1 MGKGGVGRGGEIYFL
16 VFLLLSCLGVGP
28 VLLLLKDNFSRW
40 LSSLPS
46 VLSLEGKMLFE
57 LSLSKEI
64 HVFSERINE
73 DWRTVKLC

>member
-1 MGKGGVGRGGEIYFL
+1 MCGEIYFL

-46 VLSLEGKMLFE
+46 VLSLEEKMLFE